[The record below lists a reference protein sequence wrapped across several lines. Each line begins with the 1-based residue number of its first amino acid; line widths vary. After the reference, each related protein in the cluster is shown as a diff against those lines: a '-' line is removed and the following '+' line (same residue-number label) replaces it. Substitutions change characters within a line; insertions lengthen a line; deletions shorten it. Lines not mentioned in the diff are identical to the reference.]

1 MPANLKKL
9 LFTLFLLSTLT
20 GCGVIEFVETPE
32 SWGKR
37 AGSFGAEE
45 WVKSEGN
52 GILPTSESVAL
63 YCTTVSESGQK
74 DFSWTF
80 EQQMKSTQA
89 CVRAFV
95 DGLK

>member
-1 MPANLKKL
+1 MRVNLRRL
-9 LFTLFLLSTLT
+9 LFGLFLVSTLT

-32 SWGKR
+32 AWGKR
-37 AGSFGAEE
+37 AGSYGAEE
-45 WVKSEGN
+45 WVKNEGK

-63 YCTTVSESGQK
+63 YCTTISESGQK
-74 DFSWTF
+74 DLSWTF
-80 EQQMKSTQA
+80 EQQIESTQA